1 MVTKSIKWQK
11 NTFRKETR
19 IKSLFIEMGYLKFC
33 IGSIQ
38 SGKGSKGLKR
48 DFYNHLK
55 HLDILETF
63 CETDNYQDFIQGV
76 QEIDVSE
83 FLSGFLYFGLD
94 EIFGENNYKLES
106 ELVKDGSF
114 NPSEKIHI
122 SYKDENGKWC
132 VYTEVF
138 NFGMVY

>member
-1 MVTKSIKWQK
+1 MVTKSIKWK
-11 NTFRKETR
+11 KHSFRKETR
-19 IKSLFIEMGYLKFC
+19 IKSLFTEMGYLKFC

-55 HLDILETF
+55 QLDLLDTF
-63 CETDNYQDFIQGV
+63 CETPNYNDFIQGV
-76 QEIDVSE
+76 EETDASE
-83 FLSGFLYFGLD
+83 FIIGFLYYGLD
-94 EIFGENNYKLES
+94 EILGKNNYKLES
-106 ELVKDGSF
+106 ELVEDGSF

-122 SYKDENGKWC
+122 SYMNENRRRV